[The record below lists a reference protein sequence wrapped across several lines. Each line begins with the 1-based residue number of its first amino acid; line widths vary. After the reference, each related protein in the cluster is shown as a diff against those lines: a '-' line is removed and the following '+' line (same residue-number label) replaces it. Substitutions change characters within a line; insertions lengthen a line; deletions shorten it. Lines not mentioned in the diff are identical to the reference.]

1 MIDVGAA
8 SVVAT
13 LSAKA
18 WPDPDIH
25 ADAEYIA
32 SVLER
37 ELVALSNWGLYR
49 QDVLSRNLSWSNP
62 CHNDAAFWKANSKHF
77 EEQDGAVIKA
87 LVALVAEQIEG
98 PSSIGDLYSPVV
110 LAVACHD
117 MGQIVE
123 AHPRGWKMLGR
134 DAKKYLTTAMV
145 SSDEGVKTAALL
157 ATQRL
162 MVASLGG

>member
-1 MIDVGAA
+1 
-8 SVVAT
+8 
-13 LSAKA
+13 
-18 WPDPDIH
+18 
-25 ADAEYIA
+25 
-32 SVLER
+32 
-37 ELVALSNWGLYR
+37 
-49 QDVLSRNLSWSNP
+49 
-62 CHNDAAFWKANSKHF
+62 
-77 EEQDGAVIKA
+77 
-87 LVALVAEQIEG
+87 
-98 PSSIGDLYSPVV
+98 VV

>member
-1 MIDVGAA
+1 M
-8 SVVAT
+8 
-13 LSAKA
+13 
-18 WPDPDIH
+18 
-25 ADAEYIA
+25 
-32 SVLER
+32 
-37 ELVALSNWGLYR
+37 
-49 QDVLSRNLSWSNP
+49 
-62 CHNDAAFWKANSKHF
+62 
-77 EEQDGAVIKA
+77 IKA

-145 SSDEGVKTAALL
+145 SSDWQSGETNAPVHPARA
-157 ATQRL
+157 RL
-162 MVASLGG
+162 S